1 VLWTILFL
9 ISSLSFILFH
19 VLQIGQFDLRFI
31 INSRFILYANA
42 IGYIVWQKFYW
53 LLMLMKH
60 LHYSPMGLIFVY
72 TCSIRMKY
80 IPKFPL

>member
-19 VLQIGQFDLRFI
+19 VLQIGQFDMRFI

-42 IGYIVWQKFYW
+42 IGYIV
-53 LLMLMKH
+53 
-60 LHYSPMGLIFVY
+60 LHYSPRGLLFVY